1 MIEQQ
6 LGQNGTRLVVPS
18 LKNELGTDFMVGV
31 RYQDLPQFRT
41 GLEMVKKMAPS
52 AEMAAEADQLLV
64 ELDAPADE
72 TNSIGDKMRLI
83 RIKRTVDLHSHSL
96 PTVTDCDSVRVL
108 TFLAAIIESLP
119 DLISANVEGII
130 KSGVSLKMR
139 RKGKMGF
146 LIKVFDDEVFIQF
159 GDARRVQ

>member
-1 MIEQQ
+1 
-6 LGQNGTRLVVPS
+6 
-18 LKNELGTDFMVGV
+18 
-31 RYQDLPQFRT
+31 
-41 GLEMVKKMAPS
+41 
-52 AEMAAEADQLLV
+52 
-64 ELDAPADE
+64 
-72 TNSIGDKMRLI
+72 
-83 RIKRTVDLHSHSL
+83 
-96 PTVTDCDSVRVL
+96 VRVL